1 MKSIVSTPRLERGI
15 LTSFYKQ
22 EIKKNIRE
30 AKLKSVSGMK
40 SLVLNHQ
47 RKIVSE
53 AGTILKVSFFAV
65 VIICMTF

>member
-1 MKSIVSTPRLERGI
+1 MKSTVITPQLERGI

-22 EIKKNIRE
+22 EIRKNIR
-30 AKLKSVSGMK
+30 ATKLKSVSGMK

-53 AGTILKVSFFAV
+53 AGTILRVSFFAI

>member
-1 MKSIVSTPRLERGI
+1 MESIVITPRLERGI

-22 EIKKNIRE
+22 EIKKNRRPT
-30 AKLKSVSGMK
+30 KLKSLSGMK

-53 AGTILKVSFFAV
+53 AGTILRVSFFAI

>member
-1 MKSIVSTPRLERGI
+1 MESIVITPRLERGI
-15 LTSFYKQ
+15 LTSSYKQ
-22 EIKKNIRE
+22 EIKKNRRPT
-30 AKLKSVSGMK
+30 KLKSLSGMK

-53 AGTILKVSFFAV
+53 TGTILRVSFFAI